1 MAYIGNTTQ
10 TVLRTSTFITATA
23 GQTVIN
29 IPGGYNLN
37 AIDVFVNGIKLV
49 QNNDY
54 TASNGISV
62 TMSSS
67 LSLNDEVEVVVYG
80 DYQLQNTERQIPRSR
95 KIHVFTVDSNQNTTY
110 TIPDGYYPNTLDVF
124 LNGVRLINVT
134 DYDESNGTSITLV
147 NTPNVA
153 DEIHVVVYSSFVL
166 NSLVPNANA
175 VNKTGDTLQ
184 GTINTQNLLPDTNNT
199 RDIGSTTARF
209 KDLHIQGTIYQ
220 AGSALGGGENAWITK
235 SHTDTGFTTTSGDR
249 VFVDTSSASS
259 NVTINLPATPSV
271 GDSVRFVDVA
281 GTFGTTNKNLIVGRN
296 SEKIMNSAT
305 DMTVSDNYSAFEL
318 VYSGSTYGWVF
329 TEV

>member
-1 MAYIGNTTQ
+1 MAYIGNTSQ

-54 TASNGISV
+54 TANNGISV

-220 AGSALGGGENAWITK
+220 AGSELSGGANAWITK
-235 SHTDTGFTTTSGDR
+235 LHTDTGFTTTSGDR
-249 VFVDTSSASS
+249 VFVDTSGASS

>member
-54 TASNGISV
+54 TANNGISV

-184 GTINTQNLLPDTNNT
+184 GTKIPHFYPTQ
-199 RDIGSTTARF
+199 I
-209 KDLHIQGTIYQ
+209 IQI
-220 AGSALGGGENAWITK
+220 
-235 SHTDTGFTTTSGDR
+235 
-249 VFVDTSSASS
+249 
-259 NVTINLPATPSV
+259 
-271 GDSVRFVDVA
+271 
-281 GTFGTTNKNLIVGRN
+281 
-296 SEKIMNSAT
+296 
-305 DMTVSDNYSAFEL
+305 
-318 VYSGSTYGWVF
+318 
-329 TEV
+329 

>member
-54 TASNGISV
+54 TANNGISV

-220 AGSALGGGENAWITK
+220 AGSALGGGGNAWITK

-249 VFVDTSSASS
+249 VFVDTSGASS

>member
-54 TASNGISV
+54 TANNGISV

-220 AGSALGGGENAWITK
+220 AGSALVGGGNAWITK

-249 VFVDTSSASS
+249 VFVDTSGASS